1 MFADANVHP
10 RVQLG
15 VPTDVNDTDLKK
27 AYRKQAIKVCPR
39 SRVSSPACVR

>member
-1 MFADANVHP
+1 M
-10 RVQLG
+10 G

-39 SRVSSPACVR
+39 LLSPPFVL